1 MTRYEIARR
10 AYDEGVIGADTMAAL
25 KVTDFTDEAINHKLA
40 IGSISLDLAGQLLS
54 IPNERLNAD
63 HAEEQ

>member
-10 AYDEGVIGADTMAAL
+10 AYDKGEIGADTMVAM
-25 KVTDFTDEAINHKLA
+25 KVTDFSDEAINHKLA

-54 IPNERLNAD
+54 IPNEKGTYTKE
-63 HAEEQ
+63 H